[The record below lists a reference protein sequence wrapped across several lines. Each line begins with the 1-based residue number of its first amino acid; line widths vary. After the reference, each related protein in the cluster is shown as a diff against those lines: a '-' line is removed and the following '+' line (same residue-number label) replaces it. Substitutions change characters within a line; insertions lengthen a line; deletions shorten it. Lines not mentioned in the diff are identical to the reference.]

1 MKNTLISEKA
11 VKLLTYRIQQEEL
24 SSRLYEQMA
33 LFLDDK
39 GYKNSAKV
47 WFKWASEELNHAKWA
62 KDYLLAFGL
71 TPMLQ
76 DLDAPKI
83 NFTSL
88 CDVIRK
94 SFEHEINITEQCNEL
109 ASESLKLNDHVLYS
123 LAVKYTHEQ
132 IEELDKLQTLM
143 DILETFGE
151 SKEAMLL
158 LDSHIDEY
166 I

>member
-1 MKNTLISEKA
+1 MKNILIDEKA
-11 VKLLTYRIQQEEL
+11 IKLLTYRIQQEEL

-62 KDYLLAFGL
+62 KDYLLAFGV
-71 TPMLQ
+71 TPALQ
-76 DLDAPKI
+76 DLDSPGMS
-83 NFTSL
+83 FSSL
-88 CDVIRK
+88 CDIIRK
-94 SFEHEINITEQCNEL
+94 SYEHEINITKQCNEL
-109 ASESLKLNDHVLYS
+109 AGEALKLNDHVLYS
-123 LAVKYTHEQ
+123 LATKYTHEQ

-143 DILETFGE
+143 DVIETFGE